1 MYTSHMADQ
10 SVSVFVRELPL
21 FCMQYLHAC
30 VLIVICACLMNIY
43 VNKSDTIILAESKQ
57 SFTQLMV
64 NIQQLTSIYNVI
76 STLEYLFQHRFK

>member
-10 SVSVFVRELPL
+10 SVSVFVRELT
-21 FCMQYLHAC
+21 F
-30 VLIVICACLMNIY
+30 VLLAIYACLMNIY
-43 VNKSDTIILAESKQ
+43 VNKSDTIVLAESQQ